1 MNLKNLRESA
11 MNYRDYKRL
20 KVWDY
25 QSVGMFGDNIYAYEV
40 LTGFADIPEYYQIT
54 REEFDTYD
62 VWKTETPGDLGIL
75 YEIVNRKPLC
85 SAYKER
91 TEIKEFS
98 MEYTCPICGKSFLIG
113 GGDISDN
120 IDVSKICPVCNKSP
134 EPKMDL
140 MLEIK
145 KQLDKAE
152 LRINN
157 LGQVFTSYYINPWSK
172 SDMNAYVE
180 VGNYAYYLRVNERG
194 QVIIEHRVTD
204 VKKAAYWILKQLVY
218 RTEVQRL
225 SKEEQCKLEAMTIA
239 KEKCKLHFGK
249 MDKEY
254 QDWYEQNIDYF
265 NFEKINEE

>member
-1 MNLKNLRESA
+1 

-20 KVWDY
+20 KVWNY
-25 QSVGMFGDNIYAYEV
+25 QSIGIFGDNIYAYEV
-40 LTGFADIPEYYQIT
+40 LTGFADIPAYYQIT

-62 VWKTETPGDLGIL
+62 EWKTETPGDLGIL
-75 YEIVNRKPLC
+75 DEIVNRNPLC
-85 SAYKER
+85 SGYKGR
-91 TEIKEFS
+91 TEIKGLS
-98 MEYTCPICGKSFLIG
+98 NEYTCPICGKSFLMG

-140 MLEIK
+140 MIEIK

-152 LRINN
+152 LRINK

-218 RTEVQRL
+218 RTEIQRL
-225 SKEEQCKLEAMTIA
+225 SKEEQCKLEAMSIA
-239 KEKCKLHFGK
+239 EEKCKLHFSK

-254 QDWYEQNIDYF
+254 QDWYKQNIDIF

>member
-1 MNLKNLRESA
+1 

-20 KVWDY
+20 KDWNY
-25 QSVGMFGDNIYAYEV
+25 QSVGMFGNAIYAYEV
-40 LTGFADIPEYYQIT
+40 LTGFADIPVYYQIT
-54 REEFDTYD
+54 KEEFDAYED
-62 VWKTETPGDLGIL
+62 WKEETPGDLGIL

-85 SAYKER
+85 SAYRGR

-98 MEYTCPICGKSFLIG
+98 KEYTCPECGKSFLMG
-113 GGDISDN
+113 GGDIPEN
-120 IDVSKICPVCNKSP
+120 IEAGKICPVCNKCP

-157 LGQVFTSYYINPWSK
+157 LGQVFTSYYIDPWSK
-172 SDMNAYVE
+172 TDMSAYVE

-194 QVIIEHRVTD
+194 QIIIEHRVID
-204 VKKAAYWILKQLVY
+204 VKKAAYWILEQLVY
-218 RTEVQRL
+218 RTEIQRL
-225 SKEEQCKLEAMTIA
+225 PKGEQGKLEAMTIA
-239 KEKCKLHFGK
+239 KENCKLHFRK

-254 QDWYEQNIDYF
+254 RDWYEQKIDIF
-265 NFEKINEE
+265 NFEKINGE